1 MYVVGRGAEI
11 FADIKITSV
20 VIGVVGE
27 EDEDTIDWK
36 TMITE
41 VQIRIFTFKSDENS
55 RLQLFENKGHAKVM
69 FLDQD
74 TDGEVKIDDVILER
88 VAGEELPDIVGNQVR
103 RQTHWIDRVKVEVEN
118 DKRGAND
125 M

>member
-1 MYVVGRGAEI
+1 MYVVDGGAEI
-11 FADIKITSV
+11 LANIKITSV

-36 TMITE
+36 TMIIE
-41 VQIRIFTFKSDENS
+41 VQIQIFTFKSDENS
-55 RLQLFENKGHAKVM
+55 RLQLLEDKGHAKVM

-74 TDGEVKIDDVILER
+74 TGGEVEIDDVISER
-88 VAGEELPDIVGNQVR
+88 VAGEELPDVVGNQVR
-103 RQTHWIDRVKVEVEN
+103 RQTHRIDRVKVEVED
-118 DKRGAND
+118 DKRGADD

>member
-1 MYVVGRGAEI
+1 MYVVDGGAEI
-11 FADIKITSV
+11 LANIKITSV

-36 TMITE
+36 TMIIE
-41 VQIRIFTFKSDENS
+41 VQIQIFTFKSDENS
-55 RLQLFENKGHAKVM
+55 RLQLLEDKGHAKVM

-74 TDGEVKIDDVILER
+74 TGGEVEIDDVISER
-88 VAGEELPDIVGNQVR
+88 VAGEELPDVVGNQVR
-103 RQTHWIDRVKVEVEN
+103 RQTHRIDQVKVEVEN
-118 DKRGAND
+118 DKRGADD